1 MNPQLL
7 ATLPPA
13 DVSGG
18 VVLVLVDIKLF
29 YYSQIHAL
37 STCQLVLQP
46 DLLSLFLFFLSSSL
60 NFFFR

>member
-13 DVSGG
+13 AVSGG
-18 VVLVLVDIKLF
+18 VVLVLVDIKLC
-29 YYSQIHAL
+29 YYSQIHTL
-37 STCQLVLQP
+37 STCQLVLQS

>member
-7 ATLPPA
+7 ATLPLA
-13 DVSGG
+13 AVSDG
-18 VVLVLVDIKLF
+18 VVVLVDIKLC